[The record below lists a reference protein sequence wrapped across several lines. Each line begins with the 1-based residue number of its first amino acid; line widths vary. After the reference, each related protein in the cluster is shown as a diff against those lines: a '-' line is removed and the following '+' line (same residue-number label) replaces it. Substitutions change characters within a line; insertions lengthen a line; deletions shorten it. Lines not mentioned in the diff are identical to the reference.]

1 MVELYLWSF
10 DKKKNST
17 KIPSDAGT
25 RMEGE
30 LKTSFN
36 VIGLEI
42 LLNLGTFTYT
52 PTFNYAYVPQLRR
65 YYFITDW
72 LYTGGL
78 WTAVL
83 AVDVLA
89 TYKTEIGNS
98 IQYVTRAYSSYDPN
112 IIDTA
117 YPTKADGLVRS
128 NDSLSPA
135 DFWGAAVT
143 GTEGLIVMGTVGSS
157 ASTIGAVTYYALS
170 MSSFSAF
177 CQAMLGSPNWM
188 NISAAEISTD
198 LQKALINP
206 TQYIVSCRWYPIKA
220 ATFTGGSAVSTIN
233 LGWWSFSVGARVL
246 STVGSAWVERENYF
260 TIPKHP
266 QRSGRYAYLDL
277 SPYSTYMLRM
287 LPFGIFEIDSTELY
301 DKDQLGVLV
310 EMNLMTGN
318 ATLKVAAKKVTDLQF
333 NYNNAFL
340 VTEAMVGVTLPVGQV
355 SADIGN
361 YQNAITAG
369 VVAGISDIAGRY

>member
-1 MVELYLWSF
+1 MVELYLWAF

-17 KIPSDAGT
+17 KIPSSAGT
-25 RMEGE
+25 KFEGE

-42 LLNLGTFTYT
+42 LLNLGHFTYT
-52 PTFNYAYVPQLRR
+52 PTYNYAYVPQLRR

-98 IQYVTRAYSSYDPN
+98 RQYVTRAYSSYDPN

-117 YPTKADGLVRS
+117 YPTKADGLTRS
-128 NDSLSPA
+128 NDVLTPST
-135 DFWGAAVT
+135 FWGASVT

-157 ASTIGAVTYYALS
+157 SSSIGAVTYYAMS
-170 MSSFSAF
+170 MSAFGSF
-177 CQAMLGSPNWM
+177 CQTMLGSPNWM

-206 TQYIVSCRWYPIKA
+206 TQYIVSCRWYPILA
-220 ATFTGGSAVSTIN
+220 STFTGGSAVSTIN
-233 LGWWSFSVGARVL
+233 LGWWSFNVSARIL
-246 STVGSAWVERENYF
+246 STVGSAWVERENYL

-277 SPYSTYMLRM
+277 SPYSSYMLRM
-287 LPFGIFEIDSTELY
+287 LPFGVFEIDSTELY
-301 DKDQLGVLV
+301 DKDQLGILV

-318 ATLKVAAKKVTDLQF
+318 ATLKVATKKVTDLQF

-369 VVAGISDIAGRY
+369 VVAGISDIAGRF